1 MNERK
6 LIIITQEMTIHMIRN
21 VLRFIIKN
29 KLT

>member
-6 LIIITQEMTIHMIRN
+6 LIIMMQEIIIQMIRN
-21 VLRFIIKN
+21 VLRFIIYI